1 MAEENENGEQQAKK
15 KPSKLK
21 FIILGLI
28 ILILLV
34 VILVVVYTL
43 VLAPK
48 GENTDQAAAQTQT
61 AQAQMPVQAPQAA
74 APMPMPAPAPAM
86 GGGMDM
92 AVSNAEMGQ
101 IYPIPAMNVNL
112 ADPTGITYL
121 SVSLALEFD
130 PKNADLNAEIEAKMP
145 RIEDMIIT
153 VLSSKA
159 YEEISTSQGKI
170 NLKNEF
176 LRRINSMLA
185 KGRLYNVY
193 ITSFVVQRG

>member
-1 MAEENENGEQQAKK
+1 MPEDNENTEQGVVKK
-15 KPSKLK
+15 SSKLK
-21 FIILGLI
+21 FIIIGLI
-28 ILILLV
+28 VILLLV
-34 VILVVVYTL
+34 VILFVVYML

-48 GENTDQAAAQTQT
+48 GETADQT
-61 AQAQMPVQAPQAA
+61 AQQNPVAQA
-74 APMPMPAPAPAM
+74 PAPAPAPAVQAPSPAM
-86 GGGMDM
+86 VGGMDM
-92 AVSNAEMGQ
+92 GVSNAEMGQ
-101 IYPIPAMNVNL
+101 IYPIPTLNVNL

-121 SVSLALEFD
+121 AITLALEFD
-130 PKNADLNAEIEAKMP
+130 PKNADLYAEVESKMP
-145 RIEDMIIT
+145 RINDMIIT

-193 ITSFVVQRG
+193 ITGFTVQR

>member
-1 MAEENENGEQQAKK
+1 MPEDNENTEQRVVKK
-15 KPSKLK
+15 SSKLK
-21 FIILGLI
+21 FIIIGLI
-28 ILILLV
+28 IILLLV
-34 VILVVVYTL
+34 VILFVVYML

-48 GENTDQAAAQTQT
+48 PAADQT
-61 AQAQMPVQAPQAA
+61 AQQNPVAQA
-74 APMPMPAPAPAM
+74 PAPAPAPAVQAPSPAM
-86 GGGMDM
+86 VGGMDM
-92 AVSNAEMGQ
+92 GVSNAEMGQ
-101 IYPIPAMNVNL
+101 IYPIPTLNVNL

-121 SVSLALEFD
+121 AITLALEFD
-130 PKNADLNAEIEAKMP
+130 PKNADLYAEVEAKMP
-145 RIEDMIIT
+145 RINDMIIT

-193 ITSFVVQRG
+193 ITGFTVQR

>member
-1 MAEENENGEQQAKK
+1 MPEDNENTEQQAGKK
-15 KPSKLK
+15 SSKLK
-21 FIILGLI
+21 FIIIGLI
-28 ILILLV
+28 ILLLV
-34 VILVVVYTL
+34 VILFVVYML

-48 GENTDQAAAQTQT
+48 GETADQT
-61 AQAQMPVQAPQAA
+61 AQQNPAVQA
-74 APMPMPAPAPAM
+74 APAPAPAVQPATPAPAM
-86 GGGMDM
+86 GGVMDM
-92 AVSNAEMGQ
+92 SVSNAEMGQ
-101 IYPIPAMNVNL
+101 IYPIPTLNVNL

-121 SVSLALEFD
+121 AITLALEFD
-130 PKNADLNAEIEAKMP
+130 PKNADLYAEVEAKMP
-145 RIEDMIIT
+145 RINDMIMT

-193 ITSFVVQRG
+193 ITGFTVQR

>member
-1 MAEENENGEQQAKK
+1 MPEDNENTEQRVVKK
-15 KPSKLK
+15 SSKLK
-21 FIILGLI
+21 FIIIGLI
-28 ILILLV
+28 VILLLV
-34 VILVVVYTL
+34 VILFVVYML

-48 GENTDQAAAQTQT
+48 PAADQT
-61 AQAQMPVQAPQAA
+61 AQQNPVAQASA
-74 APMPMPAPAPAM
+74 PAPAPAVQAPSPAM
-86 GGGMDM
+86 VGGMDM
-92 AVSNAEMGQ
+92 GVSNAEMGQ
-101 IYPIPAMNVNL
+101 IYPIPTLNVNL

-121 SVSLALEFD
+121 AITLALEFD
-130 PKNADLNAEIEAKMP
+130 PKNADLYAEVEAKMP
-145 RIEDMIIT
+145 RINDMIIT

-193 ITSFVVQRG
+193 ITGFTVQR

>member
-1 MAEENENGEQQAKK
+1 MPEDNENTEQRVVKK
-15 KPSKLK
+15 SSKLK
-21 FIILGLI
+21 FIIIGLI
-28 ILILLV
+28 LILLLV
-34 VILVVVYTL
+34 VILVVVYML

-48 GENTDQAAAQTQT
+48 PAADQT
-61 AQAQMPVQAPQAA
+61 AQQNPVAQA
-74 APMPMPAPAPAM
+74 PAPAPAPAVQAPSPAM
-86 GGGMDM
+86 VGGMDM
-92 AVSNAEMGQ
+92 GVSNAEMGQ
-101 IYPIPAMNVNL
+101 IYPIPTLNVNL

-121 SVSLALEFD
+121 AITLALEFD
-130 PKNADLNAEIEAKMP
+130 PKNADLYAEVEAKMP
-145 RIEDMIIT
+145 RINDMIIT

-193 ITSFVVQRG
+193 ITGFTVQR

>member
-1 MAEENENGEQQAKK
+1 MPKK
-15 KPSKLK
+15 SSKLK
-21 FIILGLI
+21 FIIIGLI
-28 ILILLV
+28 VILLLV
-34 VILVVVYTL
+34 VILFVVYML

-48 GENTDQAAAQTQT
+48 PAADQT
-61 AQAQMPVQAPQAA
+61 AQQNPVAQA
-74 APMPMPAPAPAM
+74 PAPAPAPAVQAPSPAIV
-86 GGGMDM
+86 GGMDM
-92 AVSNAEMGQ
+92 GVSNAEMGQ
-101 IYPIPAMNVNL
+101 IYPIPTLNVNL

-121 SVSLALEFD
+121 AITLALEFD
-130 PKNADLNAEIEAKMP
+130 PKNADLYAEVESKMP
-145 RIEDMIIT
+145 RINDMVIT

-193 ITSFVVQRG
+193 ITGFTVQR

>member
-1 MAEENENGEQQAKK
+1 MPEDNENTEQRVVKK
-15 KPSKLK
+15 SSKLK
-21 FIILGLI
+21 FIIIGLI
-28 ILILLV
+28 VILLLV
-34 VILVVVYTL
+34 VILFVVYML

-48 GENTDQAAAQTQT
+48 PAADQT
-61 AQAQMPVQAPQAA
+61 AQQNPVAQA
-74 APMPMPAPAPAM
+74 PAPAPAPAVQTPSPAM
-86 GGGMDM
+86 VGGMDM
-92 AVSNAEMGQ
+92 GVSNAEMGQ
-101 IYPIPAMNVNL
+101 IYPIPTLNVNL

-121 SVSLALEFD
+121 AVTLALEFD
-130 PKNADLNAEIEAKMP
+130 PKNADLYAEVESKMP
-145 RIEDMIIT
+145 RINDMIIT

-193 ITSFVVQRG
+193 ITGFTVQR

>member
-1 MAEENENGEQQAKK
+1 MPEDNENTEQRVVKK
-15 KPSKLK
+15 SSKLK
-21 FIILGLI
+21 FIIIGLI
-28 ILILLV
+28 VILLLV
-34 VILVVVYTL
+34 VILVVVYML

-48 GENTDQAAAQTQT
+48 PAADQT
-61 AQAQMPVQAPQAA
+61 AQQNPVAQA
-74 APMPMPAPAPAM
+74 PAPAPAPAVQAPSPAM
-86 GGGMDM
+86 VGGMDM
-92 AVSNAEMGQ
+92 GVSNAEMGQ
-101 IYPIPAMNVNL
+101 IYPIPTLNVNL

-121 SVSLALEFD
+121 AITLALEFD
-130 PKNADLNAEIEAKMP
+130 PKNADLYAEVESKMP
-145 RIEDMIIT
+145 RINDMIIT

-193 ITSFVVQRG
+193 ITGFTVQR

>member
-1 MAEENENGEQQAKK
+1 MPEDNENTEQQAGKK
-15 KPSKLK
+15 SSKLK
-21 FIILGLI
+21 FIIIGLI
-28 ILILLV
+28 ILLLV
-34 VILVVVYTL
+34 VILFVVYML

-48 GENTDQAAAQTQT
+48 GETADQT
-61 AQAQMPVQAPQAA
+61 AQQNPAVQA
-74 APMPMPAPAPAM
+74 APAPAPAVQPATPAPAM
-86 GGGMDM
+86 GGVMDM
-92 AVSNAEMGQ
+92 SVSNAEMGQ
-101 IYPIPAMNVNL
+101 IYPIPTLNVNL

-121 SVSLALEFD
+121 AITLALEFD
-130 PKNADLNAEIEAKMP
+130 PKNADLYAEVEAKMP
-145 RIEDMIIT
+145 RINDMIIT

-193 ITSFVVQRG
+193 ITGFTVQR

>member
-1 MAEENENGEQQAKK
+1 MPEDNENTEQQAGKK
-15 KPSKLK
+15 SSKLK
-21 FIILGLI
+21 FIIIGLI
-28 ILILLV
+28 VILLLV
-34 VILVVVYTL
+34 VILVVVYML

-48 GENTDQAAAQTQT
+48 PAADQT
-61 AQAQMPVQAPQAA
+61 AQQNPVAQA
-74 APMPMPAPAPAM
+74 PAPAPAPAVQTPSPAM
-86 GGGMDM
+86 VGGMDM
-92 AVSNAEMGQ
+92 GVSNAEMGQ
-101 IYPIPAMNVNL
+101 IYPIPTLNVNL

-121 SVSLALEFD
+121 AITLALEFD
-130 PKNADLNAEIEAKMP
+130 PKNADLYAEVEAKMP
-145 RIEDMIIT
+145 RINDMIIT

-193 ITSFVVQRG
+193 ITGFTVQR